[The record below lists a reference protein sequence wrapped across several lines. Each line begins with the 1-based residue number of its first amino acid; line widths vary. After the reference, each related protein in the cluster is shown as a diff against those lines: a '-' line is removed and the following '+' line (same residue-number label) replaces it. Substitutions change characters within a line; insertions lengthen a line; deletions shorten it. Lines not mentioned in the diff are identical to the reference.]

1 MEQALYGSA
10 RTKAAVRDAIQ
21 RRLAS
26 LQMLATCHGINSKTV
41 AQWRE
46 RTTVTD
52 ATMGPIPTLTV
63 LTIEQ
68 EAMAVT
74 FRSHTLLPLDDC
86 LYILQTTIPHLSR
99 SALPR
104 CFQHYGISRLPL
116 GEDGQSPPKK
126 KFKDY
131 PIGSLPVDFAEV
143 QTAEG
148 RQYFFG
154 AIDRT
159 RKVAFTELHP
169 RAKRVVAAEFLR
181 HVLDKLF

>member
-1 MEQALYGSA
+1 
-10 RTKAAVRDAIQ
+10 
-21 RRLAS
+21 
-26 LQMLATCHGINSKTV
+26 
-41 AQWRE
+41 
-46 RTTVTD
+46 
-52 ATMGPIPTLTV
+52 
-63 LTIEQ
+63 
-68 EAMAVT
+68 MAVA

-86 LYILQTTIPHLSR
+86 LYTLQTTIPHLSR

-104 CFQHYGISRLPL
+104 CFQRYGISRLPL

-148 RQYFFG
+148 RQYFFV